1 MQQVMDVVKKNMVSI
16 ICAVVILIAIAATF
30 WPISG
35 MFSGLQA
42 KAQGRTG
49 TYNQLKELATKERH
63 LPVVALKGE
72 TTGARLDVFPTPAVI
87 ERGQKVKDDI
97 AAEAKAMFTEAVKIN
112 RGDKKPLV
120 PEALPQPPPGQK
132 GTQALV
138 NFQRAYTQEM
148 DYTNA
153 DANVRNKSM
162 PMRELRNKMGVVPTP
177 EAIKAEQDRRAKII
191 KVNDLQVDEKGKP
204 RNEAQ
209 VNKKIAD
216 VTAQVPGEM
225 QRAVA
230 ENCNVYLDPGALTV
244 IERMV
249 PTGRPP
255 LPPDV
260 FSAQMNYWLQQ
271 DVLRAIAEANEGSPD
286 VTRSAIKRI
295 MKVGLPTQQQ
305 IFTTARSAAP
315 AGGAGQPNPEDPN
328 AQQTQ
333 APADPTQPIPP
344 NYAISPTGRYS
355 NALYDVIQFK
365 LSLVVDAARVPLVL
379 QALSRNRF
387 ITVYNTNFTAVD
399 AGQHLVAGYIYGAQP
414 VVQLDLDCE
423 ALFLREWTKQY
434 MPLVVRRYLGIPEE
448 TPQTPP
454 AQ

>member
-1 MQQVMDVVKKNMVSI
+1 MEKVMDVVKKNLVSI
-16 ICAVVILIAIAATF
+16 ICAVVVLIAIAATF

-35 MFSGLQA
+35 MFSDLQA

-49 TYNQLKELATKERH
+49 TYNQLKELANKERH

-72 TTGARLDVFPTPAVI
+72 TTGGRLDVFPTPAVI
-87 ERGQKVKDDI
+87 EKGQKIKDDI
-97 AAEAKAMFTEAVKIN
+97 AAEAKAVFTEAVKIN
-112 RGDKKPLV
+112 QGDKKPLV
-120 PEALPQPPPGQK
+120 PEALPQPPPGQR

-153 DANVRNKSM
+153 DPNVRNKSM
-162 PMRELRNKMGVVPTP
+162 PMRELRGKMGIAPTP

-191 KVNDLQVDEKGKP
+191 KVNDLQVDEKGRP

-209 VNKKIAD
+209 VNKKITD
-216 VTAQVPGEM
+216 VTASVPGEM

-230 ENCNVYLDPGALTV
+230 ESCNVYLDPGALTV

-255 LPPDV
+255 TPPDV

-271 DVLRAIAEANEGSPD
+271 DVLRAIAEANDGAPD
-286 VTRSAIKRI
+286 VTRSAVKRI

-305 IFTTARSAAP
+305 IFTMLRTAAP
-315 AGGAGQPNPEDPN
+315 GQGQPSPDDPS

-333 APADPTQPIPP
+333 APSDPTQPIPP
-344 NYAISPTGRYS
+344 NYALSPTGRYS

-365 LSLVVDAARVPLVL
+365 LSLVVDAARVPQVL
-379 QALSRNRF
+379 AVLSRNRF
-387 ITVYNTNFTAVD
+387 ITVYNSNVTAVNAVD
-399 AGQHLVAGYIYGAQP
+399 HQAAGYIYGAQP

-423 ALFLREWTKQY
+423 ALFLREWTKQF
-434 MPLVVRRYLGIPEE
+434 MPPVVRRFLGVQDE
-448 TPQTPP
+448 TQQTPP
-454 AQ
+454 AP